1 MTADAT
7 TANVFL
13 RNDTILGTCEAIGD
27 DFGFNANWLRVPL
40 AASLLASPM
49 GGIALYLG
57 LSVVVLTSRLLF
69 RPKRAPAI
77 AAAAPVALQQAEVEA
92 NDDQRELIAA

>member
-1 MTADAT
+1 MTADAS

-13 RNDTILGTCEAIGD
+13 RNDTIFGTCQAIGD

-40 AASLLASPM
+40 AATLLASPM
-49 GGIALYLG
+49 GAVYFYLG
-57 LSVVVLTSRLLF
+57 LSVIVLLSRILF
-69 RPKRAPAI
+69 RTKSAPAV
-77 AAAAPVALQQAEVEA
+77 AVAAPVVKHEVQA